1 MQERNTVQ
9 RQLVYRAVQDL
20 ACHPTAEE
28 VYGKVVSTH
37 PSISKGTV
45 YRNLNRLAET
55 GMLRKIRVPNSAD
68 RFDPV
73 VTEHYHIFCRGCGR
87 FDDIDYPYLRELNGE
102 IERDTGY
109 QLDQHDIIFN
119 GLCPNCRQTSQAPNG
134 VLINHHD
141 KKGESQ

>member
-55 GMLRKIRVPNSAD
+55 GMLRKIQMCIRDSLQDCCSRIRRPWLCN
-68 RFDPV
+68 F
-73 VTEHYHIFCRGCGR
+73 HQRG
-87 FDDIDYPYLRELNGE
+87 
-102 IERDTGY
+102 
-109 QLDQHDIIFN
+109 
-119 GLCPNCRQTSQAPNG
+119 TSC
-134 VLINHHD
+134 H
-141 KKGESQ
+141 